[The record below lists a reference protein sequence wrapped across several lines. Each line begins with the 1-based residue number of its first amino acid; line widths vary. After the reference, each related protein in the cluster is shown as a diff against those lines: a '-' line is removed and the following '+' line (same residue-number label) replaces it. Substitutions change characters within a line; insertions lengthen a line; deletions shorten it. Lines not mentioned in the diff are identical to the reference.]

1 MIEPIPAAGLPA
13 GPVSGAIVERLGR
26 RSKAAIGKTTAHR
39 PHAERIHAGLHK
51 AVLLCLI
58 ALGACT
64 PRETNF
70 SQVAGFA
77 AYFAQNPPAQ
87 TAASPTDQALLARF
101 APRFMVP
108 PGHAGLIGFYEDYV
122 SSGRLVDGDGRIIAR
137 DPTRA
142 ELNAVRDDPRVT
154 FIHEPRDAAP
164 SPVVL
169 ARIEHVPG
177 PAANASGWTFMT
189 YSAVFRVSGLPAA
202 MPWFEESALGAI
214 ADLEDWHQLDHY
226 TATTI
231 ILDETRRP
239 VAVSMQQHNGR
250 RTYLAGRDIPLP
262 PDDRFVV
269 DVAIRSN
276 ELYAHQAGRV
286 VRRAVPMQT
295 PDAMRYLVTGKSP
308 PLLSANDI
316 TQPERE
322 ATYRLDFLPP
332 NDAFYGFKGF
342 LGERRRLPGRSGPPG
357 ADYNI
362 WPAAKG
368 PVTEMLAGYWREDD
382 RETLAAIS
390 VAEREAVFA
399 LGFANARRA
408 AFLRD
413 VACLRRTGSD
423 C

>member
-1 MIEPIPAAGLPA
+1 MTEGL
-13 GPVSGAIVERLGR
+13 R
-26 RSKAAIGKTTAHR
+26 R
-39 PHAERIHAGLHK
+39 
-51 AVLLCLI
+51 AVLLGLI
-58 ALGACT
+58 ALGACA

-77 AYFAQNPPAQ
+77 EYFARNPPAR
-87 TAASPTDQALLARF
+87 TPASPADQALLARY

-108 PGHAGLIGFYEDYV
+108 AGHAGLIGFYEDYV
-122 SSGRLVDGDGRIIAR
+122 ASGRLVDGAGRTIAR
-137 DPTRA
+137 DPNRA

-154 FIHEPRDAAP
+154 FIHEPRDASP
-164 SPVVL
+164 TPVVL
-169 ARIEHVPG
+169 ARIERAPG
-177 PAANASGWTFMT
+177 PGADGAVWTFMT
-189 YSAVFRVSGLPAA
+189 YSAVFRLSGLPAA
-202 MPWFEESALGAI
+202 MPWFEASVLGVV
-214 ADLEDWHQLDHY
+214 ADLTDWHQLDHY
-226 TATTI
+226 TAATI

-239 VAVSMQQHNGR
+239 IAVALQQHNGR
-250 RTYLAGRDIPLP
+250 RTYLVGRDIPLP
-262 PDDRFVV
+262 PDGRVV
-269 DVAIRSN
+269 IDVAVRSN
-276 ELYAHQAGRV
+276 ELYAHQPGRV

-308 PLLSANDI
+308 PLLSADDV
-316 TQPERE
+316 THPERE
-322 ATYRLDFLPP
+322 ASYRLDFLPP
-332 NDAFYGFKGF
+332 DDAFYGFKGF

-382 RETLAAIS
+382 PETLAAIAG
-390 VAEREAVFA
+390 AERESVFA

-413 VACLRRTGSD
+413 VACLKRIGTN